1 MLQGFPGALG
11 KQEEVLQRT
20 NTTATTTTINPNA
33 TVGLYTTTPVQLV
46 SSLAFDVVMIRV
58 TAIAA
63 TANSGARGDLALDIM
78 AGAGGSEYSICG
90 PLLFGGLGAYS
101 SYTLPIY
108 IPSGTRI
115 SGRTAAG
122 VASRTGRTF
131 MFEYY
136 GAPGRDSTGLPTR
149 WIAYGTN
156 ISNGVGAYGTLITP
170 GSTNA
175 WGSWTALTTST
186 TYAHSLW
193 MPMFGVGTGTTIT
206 ALNYRSQFAIAS
218 TTGAATMVTNTTG
231 VMDGPTLT
239 GSTTEQLGS
248 WFTATFPTRMGLEDI
263 IYANRPSASAV
274 SARSMCSGAPDTNAV
289 SAAILAAVM

>member
-1 MLQGFPGALG
+1 MHGFPGVYG
-11 KQEEVLQRT
+11 KQREVMTRT

-33 TVGLYTTTPVQLV
+33 TAGVYTTTPVQLV
-46 SSLAFDVVMIRV
+46 ASLAFDVTMIRV

-101 SYTLPIY
+101 SYTLPIS
-108 IPSGTRI
+108 IPAGTRI
-115 SGRTAAG
+115 AGRTAAG

-136 GAPGRDSTGLPTR
+136 GSPNRDTSGLPSR

-156 ISNGVGAYGTLITP
+156 IGSGVGAYGTLLTP
-170 GSTNA
+170 GTSNA
-175 WGSWTALTTST
+175 WGSWTAITTST

-193 MPMFGVGTGTTIT
+193 VPMFGVGTGTTIT
-206 ALNYRSQFAIAS
+206 AQNYRSQFAIAS
-218 TTGAATMVTNTTG
+218 TTDAATMVTNATG
-231 VMDGPTLT
+231 VFDGPTLT

-248 WFTATFPTRMGLEDI
+248 WYTATFPTRIGLEDI
-263 IYANRPSASAV
+263 FYAQRPDASAV
-274 SARSMCSGAPDTNAV
+274 SVRAMASGTPDTNAV